1 MGQYLEREVRRL
13 FGKAVHGYGLIND
26 GDRIAVAF
34 SGGKDSVLLLHLLQE
49 RLSYI
54 PIRYDLF
61 ALYVDL
67 GFDPKMPEIVQSFL
81 GAKNIPYEIVRTD
94 FGTKSHGKDNRENPC
109 FMCSRLRRKTV
120 FQVAWNRGYKKI
132 AFGHNQDDIIETFFL
147 NVCYSGQAATM
158 VPRQEFFGGKLVVI
172 RPLALMPASTVEKF
186 VREKGLSYVENP
198 CPSAKTG
205 RRALVKEMLANLYRT
220 NRKIRGNIYRAMSNI
235 NMEYLLPPLNGGSR
249 DAEGRAE
256 NDLPD

>member
-1 MGQYLEREVRRL
+1 
-13 FGKAVHGYGLIND
+13 
-26 GDRIAVAF
+26 
-34 SGGKDSVLLLHLLQE
+34 
-49 RLSYI
+49 
-54 PIRYDLF
+54 
-61 ALYVDL
+61 
-67 GFDPKMPEIVQSFL
+67 
-81 GAKNIPYEIVRTD
+81 
-94 FGTKSHGKDNRENPC
+94 
-109 FMCSRLRRKTV
+109 
-120 FQVAWNRGYKKI
+120 
-132 AFGHNQDDIIETFFL
+132 
-147 NVCYSGQAATM
+147 M